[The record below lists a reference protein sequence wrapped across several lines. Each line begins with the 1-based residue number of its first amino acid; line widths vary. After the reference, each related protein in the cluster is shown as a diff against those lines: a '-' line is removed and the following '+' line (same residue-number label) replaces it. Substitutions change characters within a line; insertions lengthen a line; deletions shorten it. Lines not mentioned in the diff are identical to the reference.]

1 MEAGRRWART
11 ASVVRWYYRRRRPP
25 GVADVG
31 QSPQACGK
39 RKGASCCEGQQAS
52 VDGRRAAR
60 ASCVCGFGRAAC
72 GWVDIC
78 TAEVRGQTALLPRLH
93 SASQHVTISLR
104 VFPPPAQHRRGTLRP
119 AEMSPRLS
127 ACLPSYPCQPETGG
141 RTWLQRLQDARSSA
155 AVKIAER
162 RALSRAN
169 GAPRCAHRLQLD
181 AGHQANASFFPP

>member
-93 SASQHVTISLR
+93 SASQHVTIISLQ
-104 VFPPPAQHRRGTLRP
+104 VVPPPAQHRRGTLRYAQQRCRLACPRAYLPIP
-119 AEMSPRLS
+119 ASLRR
-127 ACLPSYPCQPETGG
+127 AGG
-141 RTWLQRLQDARSSA
+141 RGSSVCRTRDRLPQ
-155 AVKIAER
+155 
-162 RALSRAN
+162 
-169 GAPRCAHRLQLD
+169 
-181 AGHQANASFFPP
+181 